1 MAECDTN
8 QNVTMEDWEKMVQES
23 DEFQDF
29 VPVDRLYKP
38 TGGLNGHL
46 FNYDI
51 DFNRFI
57 QDMKYILEKSKNR
70 GD

>member
-1 MAECDTN
+1 
-8 QNVTMEDWEKMVQES
+8 MEDWEKMVQES

-38 TGGLNGHL
+38 TGGLKGHL

>member
-1 MAECDTN
+1 
-8 QNVTMEDWEKMVQES
+8 MEDWEKMVQES

-38 TGGLNGHL
+38 TEKLNGHL

-51 DFNRFI
+51 DFNKFI
-57 QDMKYILEKSKNR
+57 QDMKYILEKSKERNEQKR
-70 GD
+70 GR